1 MCSPIISPLIG
12 LWTSASMEEK
22 SSPGKWAQPGVRH
35 PPAPAQSAST
45 EYPCPTLCST
55 YLMHLHHSSAP
66 HCRCPQKPPPCGDT
80 GQEELRA
87 TSLEPNSSPASMQ
100 GRGRTLHSQPQSQEV
115 SRKLPVCRQLQLL
128 PPALGTAGLV
138 AQGEGTARTTFPLPA
153 EPFHAEVEA
162 QTQLCHPVR

>member
-22 SSPGKWAQPGVRH
+22 SSPGKWAQPGVQH

-45 EYPCPTLCST
+45 EYPCPHTVLHIPHASSPQLST
-55 YLMHLHHSSAP
+55 PLQMSP
-66 HCRCPQKPPPCGDT
+66 K
-80 GQEELRA
+80 A
-87 TSLEPNSSPASMQ
+87 TSLWGHWPGGAESHFLEPNSSPASMQ

-115 SRKLPVCRQLQLL
+115 SRKLPVCSQLQLL

-138 AQGEGTARTTFPLPA
+138 AQGEGNSQGYLPTASRAFP
-153 EPFHAEVEA
+153 
-162 QTQLCHPVR
+162 C